1 MKLKYENCKGDIKLG
16 NCKDDVNVDKKF
28 LGVEWIYSPQQFLL
42 PLKDPDLH
50 FPYITLSIERRINI
64 WWKIKKGSRILQS

>member
-28 LGVEWIYSPQQFLL
+28 LGVEWI
-42 PLKDPDLH
+42 
-50 FPYITLSIERRINI
+50 
-64 WWKIKKGSRILQS
+64 